1 MLHRLFLAALVLA
14 SAACTVT
21 LDGEGVLVREQR
33 RFTVTGAPDL
43 TLTTFDGSID
53 VRSWDETAV
62 LVAVEKRGEDEE
74 EAERLEV
81 RATQDGNTIRIE
93 VPAPPVRSRNFGF
106 SQSVSMRVYVP
117 RKLTLRAET
126 ADGSIVAEWL
136 DGQITLRS
144 GDGSVR
150 VDRVVG
156 QVTVNTGDGSIR
168 AVNIDG
174 SVDLSS
180 GDGSVDV
187 RGRFTAISVDTGDGG
202 MNVEAEPGSAMS
214 DDWSFTTGDGSITLR
229 VPSDFGAEVD
239 AQSGDGTIVIDGSS
253 GQARANESNGNDGVA
268 VLRTRLAAGGRT
280 IRLRSGDGQ
289 IHLVSR

>member
-14 SAACTVT
+14 SAACAVT

-33 RFTVTGAPDL
+33 RFMVTGAPDL

-53 VRSWDETAV
+53 VRSWDENVV
-62 LVAVEKRGEDEE
+62 LVEVEKRGEDEA

-81 RATQDGNTIRIE
+81 RALQDGNTIRID
-93 VPAPPVRSRNFGF
+93 VPAPPVRGRNVGFG
-106 SQSVSMRVYVP
+106 QSVSMRVFVP
-117 RKLTLRAET
+117 RRLTLRAET

-136 DGQITLRS
+136 DGRIELRS

-168 AVNIDG
+168 VINIDG
-174 SVDLSS
+174 SADLSS

-187 RGRFTAISVDTGDGG
+187 RGRFAALSVDTGDGG

-214 DDWSFTTGDGSITLR
+214 DDWSLTTGDGSITVR

-253 GQARANESNGNDGVA
+253 GQARANESNGDDGVA

-280 IRLRSGDGQ
+280 LRLRSGSGQ